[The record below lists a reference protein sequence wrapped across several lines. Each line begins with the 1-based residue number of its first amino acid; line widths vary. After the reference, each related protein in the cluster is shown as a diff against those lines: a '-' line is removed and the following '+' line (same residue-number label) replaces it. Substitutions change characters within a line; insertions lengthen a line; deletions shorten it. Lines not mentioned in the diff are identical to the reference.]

1 MADASRRIRLFYSH
15 YFIDRPAT
23 QTSFLPT
30 NTFSARIDK
39 ISFGGSLVMS
49 VKSRVGLASLPWSV
63 GSVQNSKYPS
73 VPVGRGRPSL
83 SLAGS
88 KPTIPRRLSQAAW
101 FRDGSAP
108 TSSRIIFHAAILSA
122 PSGGGPIARE
132 TEHWGQKQIRF
143 AADFCRGLTPTVWAN
158 MYTATDLCPA
168 SISRLQRRQNRFSK
182 GSFLAA
188 GCGPRKYSLHVL
200 PGRKVR
206 RKIPARPRFV
216 ADSSRAVAKRASPQR
231 SAMTRFNKHMTVL

>member
-30 NTFSARIDK
+30 NIFSARIDK

-49 VKSRVGLASLPWSV
+49 VKSRVRFA
-63 GSVQNSKYPS
+63 GSIGRIQNSKYPS

-88 KPTIPRRLSQAAW
+88 NPTIPRRLSQAAW
-101 FRDGSAP
+101 FRAGSAP
-108 TSSRIIFHAAILSA
+108 TSSRIIFHAAMLSA

-168 SISRLQRRQNRFSK
+168 SISRLQRRQKRFSK

-188 GCGPRKYSLHVL
+188 SSGQESILSTCCPEGKCVERFPLEPDFWPIHPGCSNESQSPRVSNDT
-200 PGRKVR
+200 
-206 RKIPARPRFV
+206 I
-216 ADSSRAVAKRASPQR
+216 
-231 SAMTRFNKHMTVL
+231 

>member
-1 MADASRRIRLFYSH
+1 
-15 YFIDRPAT
+15 
-23 QTSFLPT
+23 
-30 NTFSARIDK
+30 
-39 ISFGGSLVMS
+39 MS

-73 VPVGRGRPSL
+73 VPVGRGRASL
-83 SLAGS
+83 SLAGNR
-88 KPTIPRRLSQAAW
+88 PTIPRRLSQAAW
-101 FRDGSAP
+101 FRAGSAP

-122 PSGGGPIARE
+122 PSGGGPIARD
-132 TEHWGQKQIRF
+132 TEHCGQKQIRL

-188 GCGPRKYSLHVL
+188 SCGPESILSTCCTEEKCVERFPLDRDLWPIY
-200 PGRKVR
+200 
-206 RKIPARPRFV
+206 PRL
-216 ADSSRAVAKRASPQR
+216 AEKKQSPTIGNDR
-231 SAMTRFNKHMTVL
+231 I

>member
-1 MADASRRIRLFYSH
+1 M
-15 YFIDRPAT
+15 
-23 QTSFLPT
+23 
-30 NTFSARIDK
+30 DK

-108 TSSRIIFHAAILSA
+108 TSSRIIFHAAMLSA

-132 TEHWGQKQIRF
+132 TEHCGQKQIRL

-158 MYTATDLCPA
+158 MYTATDLCPG

-188 GCGPRKYSLHVL
+188 GCGPESILSTCCPEGKCVERFPLETEICGEFI
-200 PGRKVR
+200 PGCPKE
-206 RKIPARPRFV
+206 
-216 ADSSRAVAKRASPQR
+216 SQSP
-231 SAMTRFNKHMTVL
+231 TIGNDTI

>member
-15 YFIDRPAT
+15 FFIDDRQRKRAFRQ
-23 QTSFLPT
+23 QTS
-30 NTFSARIDK
+30 SARGSIRLP
-39 ISFGGSLVMS
+39 SGGSLVMS
-49 VKSRVGLASLPWSV
+49 VKSRVRLAGFAGSL

-88 KPTIPRRLSQAAW
+88 RPTIPRRLSQAAW

-108 TSSRIIFHAAILSA
+108 TSSRIIFHAAMLSA

-132 TEHWGQKQIRF
+132 TEHCGQKQIRL

-158 MYTATDLCPA
+158 IYTATDLCPG
-168 SISRLQRRQNRFSK
+168 SISRLQRRQKRFSK

-188 GCGPRKYSLHVL
+188 SCGPESILSISCPEGKCVKRFRLDRDLWPIH
-200 PGRKVR
+200 PGLL
-206 RKIPARPRFV
+206 
-216 ADSSRAVAKRASPQR
+216 QR
-231 SAMTRFNKHMTVL
+231 EPVPNNQQ

>member
-1 MADASRRIRLFYSH
+1 
-15 YFIDRPAT
+15 
-23 QTSFLPT
+23 
-30 NTFSARIDK
+30 
-39 ISFGGSLVMS
+39 MS
-49 VKSRVGLASLPWSV
+49 VKSRVGLASLPWSAR
-63 GSVQNSKYPS
+63 SVQNSKYPS
-73 VPVGRGRPSL
+73 VPVGRGRASL

-101 FRDGSAP
+101 FRAGSAP

-188 GCGPRKYSLHVL
+188 GCGPRKYSLYLL

-216 ADSSRAVAKRASPQR
+216 ADSSGLSQREPVRQR

>member
-30 NTFSARIDK
+30 NIFSARIDK

-49 VKSRVGLASLPWSV
+49 VKSRVRFA
-63 GSVQNSKYPS
+63 GSIGRIQNSKYPS

-88 KPTIPRRLSQAAW
+88 NPTIPRRLSQAAW
-101 FRDGSAP
+101 FRAGSAP
-108 TSSRIIFHAAILSA
+108 TSSRIIFHAAMLSA

-143 AADFCRGLTPTVWAN
+143 AADFCRGLTPTVCAN

-206 RKIPARPRFV
+206 REIPARPRLV
-216 ADSSRAVAKRASPQR
+216 ANSSRAVAKRASPQQ
-231 SAMTRFNKHMTVL
+231 SAMTRFNKHMTVP